1 MQTIDA
7 FDKEFPTD
15 EACKNFL
22 VSMRWPDG
30 VRCPRC
36 KSKERNSIRSRLVLP
51 LGMLQQGLRRAAR
64 LSLHRDHADDLREYE
79 NLIETLV
86 QGQLSGFDQQKRP

>member
-36 KSKERNSIRSRLVLP
+36 KSKESNSIRSRLVLP
-51 LGMLQQGLRRAAR
+51 L
-64 LSLHRDHADDLREYE
+64 E
-79 NLIETLV
+79 
-86 QGQLSGFDQQKRP
+86 